1 MKITGVTPFTAT
13 YPFERDPLSY
23 CFVRIDT
30 AEGLVGYGE
39 ACDSY
44 GCSFAN
50 VLATVINDEKTPML
64 IGQETN

>member
-30 AEGLVGYGE
+30 DEGLVGYGE
-39 ACDSY
+39 ACDS
-44 GCSFAN
+44 
-50 VLATVINDEKTPML
+50 
-64 IGQETN
+64 